1 MTVTNTPALFERL
14 GGSASID
21 IAVDQFYERLL
32 DDPEL
37 APFFEDVPMGRQR
50 AHQKAFLTMALGGPA
65 AYEGRGLHEAH
76 ATVTIDDYHFDRVA
90 GHLAGVLLGLGVAP
104 ELVDEVITAVDGL
117 RPTVLGRGAHR
128 VSGRLSLTGPD
139 LESAVGFSVRRGR
152 PRLGRSRRRR
162 GLQSG

>member
-50 AHQKAFLTMALGGPA
+50 AHQKAFLTMALGGA
-65 AYEGRGLHEAH
+65 
-76 ATVTIDDYHFDRVA
+76 
-90 GHLAGVLLGLGVAP
+90 
-104 ELVDEVITAVDGL
+104 
-117 RPTVLGRGAHR
+117 
-128 VSGRLSLTGPD
+128 
-139 LESAVGFSVRRGR
+139 
-152 PRLGRSRRRR
+152 
-162 GLQSG
+162 